1 MLLLLKNKAWEKRR
15 VLLLWE
21 NTHIRQ
27 ISADHHTKEDG
38 PKEEF
43 SILQY
48 NLDDQ
53 VQKQYQDMFQEGYNT
68 LCWYCHTEY
77 KYHLDT
83 PDSGVGNQ
91 IRFLFVVYLGEWIWD
106 YGNFEQ

>member
-1 MLLLLKNKAWEKRR
+1 
-15 VLLLWE
+15 
-21 NTHIRQ
+21 
-27 ISADHHTKEDG
+27 
-38 PKEEF
+38 
-43 SILQY
+43 
-48 NLDDQ
+48 
-53 VQKQYQDMFQEGYNT
+53 MFQEGYNT